1 MNRYLTLIILLFFSA
16 TGIFGQ
22 NVSNKKTAVM
32 HQEYVDSL
40 KKTPYEWRLPI
51 LGSQVRRKGFDIPY
65 PNGIM
70 INYVMANQDVT
81 LENLAVG
88 LSPDELTD
96 VSSIARFE
104 SISPHIN
111 VINLRYD
118 FWLLPFLNLYAL
130 GGYVDS
136 KSDIKLA
143 LPFAAEFT
151 SNGKGPSVGWGVAVA
166 GGLGPLFVSSN
177 YNMVWTYLPQLESP
191 ALAKVFDIR
200 LGHTFQFRKYPQSN
214 LSIMLGAQYQKLSP
228 ESKGQVDLSTLTGM
242 TPEKK
247 EEALGQLDDWY
258 YDLPES
264 QQDRLSDFHGAMS
277 GWLSNEEG
285 TILHY
290 SFNKKL
296 YYPWSATAGLNY
308 QINKRYIL
316 MVMYTF
322 LGSRDQ
328 LVVSLNYRFGFKGK
342 NVLAGTT
349 L

>member
-1 MNRYLTLIILLFFSA
+1 MNRYFTLIISLFFSA
-16 TGIFGQ
+16 TGVFGQ
-22 NVSNKKTAVM
+22 NVSNKKIGVK
-32 HQEYVDSL
+32 HQAYVDSL

-51 LGSQVRRKGFDIPY
+51 LGSQVRKKGFDIPY

-70 INYVMANQDVT
+70 INYVVAKQDVT

-88 LSPDELTD
+88 LNPDKLTD
-96 VSSIARFE
+96 VSSIVRFE
-104 SISPHIN
+104 SITPHVN
-111 VINLRYD
+111 VVNLRYD
-118 FWLLPFLNLYAL
+118 FWLLPFLNLYGL
-130 GGYVDS
+130 GGYIDS
-136 KSDIKLA
+136 KSDIKMA

-151 SNGKGPSVGWGVAVA
+151 SHGKGPSVGWGVAVA
-166 GGLGPLFVSSN
+166 GGLGPLFVTSD
-177 YNMVWTYLPQLESP
+177 YNMVWTYMPQLEDP
-191 ALAKVFDIR
+191 ALAQIFDLR
-200 LGHTFQFRKYPQSN
+200 LGHTFQFPKYPQSN
-214 LSIMLGAQYQKLSP
+214 LSVLLGAQYQKLS
-228 ESKGQVDLSTLTGM
+228 SDSRGRVDLSTLTGM

-247 EEALGQLDDWY
+247 EEASGQLDDWY
-258 YDLPES
+258 NDLPDN
-264 QQDRLSDFHGAMS
+264 QQDRLGDFYGAMS

-316 MVMYTF
+316 MAMYTF
-322 LGSRDQ
+322 LGSREQ
-328 LVVSLNYRFGFKGK
+328 MVVSFNYRFGFKGK

>member
-1 MNRYLTLIILLFFSA
+1 MNRYLILTILLLISVTA
-16 TGIFGQ
+16 VFGQ
-22 NVSNKKTAVM
+22 NVSNKKTGVK

-40 KKTPYEWRLPI
+40 KKIPYEWRLPI
-51 LGSQVRRKGFDIPY
+51 LGSQVRKKGFDIPY

-70 INYVMANQDVT
+70 INYVVANQQVT

-88 LSPDELTD
+88 MNPDILTD
-96 VSSIARFE
+96 VSSIVRFE
-104 SISPHIN
+104 SIRPHVN

-151 SNGKGPSVGWGVAVA
+151 SSGKGPSVGWGMAVA
-166 GGLGPLFVSSN
+166 GGLGPLFVSSD
-177 YNMVWTYLPQLESP
+177 YNMVWTFLPQLEGP
-191 ALAKVFDIR
+191 ALAQIFDIR
-200 LGHTFQFRKYPQSN
+200 LGHTFQFNKFPQSN
-214 LSIMLGAQYQKLSP
+214 ISIMLGAQYQKLSSN
-228 ESKGQVDLSTLTGM
+228 SKGQVDLSSLSGM

-258 YDLPES
+258 TDLPIN
-264 QQDRLSDFHGAMS
+264 QQDGLGDFYNAMS

-290 SFNKKL
+290 TFNKKL
-296 YYPWSATAGLNY
+296 YYPWSATAGVNY
-308 QINKRYIL
+308 QINKRFIL
-316 MVMYTF
+316 MAMYTF
-322 LGSRDQ
+322 LGSREQ
-328 LVVSLNYRFGFKGK
+328 MVVSFNYRFGFKGK